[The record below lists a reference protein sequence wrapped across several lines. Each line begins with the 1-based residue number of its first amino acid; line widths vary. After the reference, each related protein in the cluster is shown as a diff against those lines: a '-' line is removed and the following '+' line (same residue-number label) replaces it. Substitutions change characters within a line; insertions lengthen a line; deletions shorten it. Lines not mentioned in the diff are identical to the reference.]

1 MSDKPLTATIVVAT
15 HKKYRM
21 PSDPLYL
28 PIHVGAEGK
37 KDAKGNPLDFGYQK
51 DNEGDNISLK
61 NPRYCELT
69 GIYWAWKNLD
79 SDYIG
84 LVHYRRYFGGR
95 NKGKDMFDH
104 VLTGKELQPLLGKY
118 EVFVPKPQH
127 YFIETL
133 YSHYAHTH
141 YAEHL
146 DATRAILSERYP
158 EYLESYD
165 KVLDQ
170 THGYMFNMIIM
181 DRAHFNIYCTW
192 LFDILEELETRID
205 DSLLDAFEGR
215 LYGRISEIIFNVWL
229 DRQIETGA
237 ISTSSIKVL
246 PLVYIEKVDWV
257 KKGVSFLKA
266 KFFHKKYNESF

>member
-1 MSDKPLTATIVVAT
+1 MSEKPFTATIVVAT

-21 PSDPLYL
+21 PKDPLYL
-28 PIHVGAEGK
+28 PVHVGAEGK
-37 KDAKGNPLDFGYQK
+37 RDAMGNPLDFGYQK

-69 GIYWAWKNLD
+69 GIYWAWKNLN

-84 LVHYRRYFGGR
+84 LVHYRRYFGGK
-95 NKGKDMFDH
+95 NKGKDLFDRI
-104 VLTGKELQPLLGKY
+104 LTSRELEPMLGKY
-118 EVFVPKPQH
+118 EVFVPKPQR
-127 YFIETL
+127 YMIETL

-158 EYLESYD
+158 EY
-165 KVLDQ
+165 Q
-170 THGYMFNMIIM
+170 THGYMFNMMIM
-181 DRAHFNIYCTW
+181 DRDHFNIYCTW

-237 ISTSSIKVL
+237 ISTSSVKVL
-246 PLVYIEKVDWV
+246 PLVYIEKVDWFR
-257 KKGVSFLKA
+257 KGVSFLKA
-266 KFFHKKYNESF
+266 KFFNKKYTGSF

>member
-1 MSDKPLTATIVVAT
+1 MSEKPFTATIVVAT

-21 PSDPLYL
+21 PRDPLYL
-28 PIHVGAEGK
+28 PLHVGAEGK
-37 KDAKGNPLDFGYQK
+37 RDAKGNPLDFGYQK

-79 SDYIG
+79 SDYLG

-95 NKGKDMFDH
+95 NRGKDLFDSI
-104 VLTGKELQPLLGKY
+104 LTSEELEPMLGKY
-118 EVFVPKPQH
+118 EVFVPRERR
-127 YFIETL
+127 YMIETL

-146 DATRAILSERYP
+146 DTVAV
-158 EYLESYD
+158 
-165 KVLDQ
+165 KV
-170 THGYMFNMIIM
+170 NMKCLGFIHVHVFTALLQLPGIHTM
-181 DRAHFNIYCTW
+181 KGPVNIYCTW
-192 LFDILEELETRID
+192 LFDILEELENRID

-229 DRQIETGA
+229 DRQIATGA

-246 PLVYIEKVDWV
+246 PLVYIEKVNWI
-257 KKGVSFLKA
+257 KKGMSFLKA
-266 KFFHKKYNESF
+266 KFFHTKYNESF

>member
-1 MSDKPLTATIVVAT
+1 MSEKPLSATIVVAT

-21 PSDPLYL
+21 PNDPLYL
-28 PIHVGAEGK
+28 PVHVGAEGK
-37 KDAKGNPLDFGYQK
+37 RDAKGNPLDFGYQK

-69 GIYWAWKNLD
+69 GIYWAWKNLE

-84 LVHYRRYFGGR
+84 LVP
-95 NKGKDMFDH
+95 M
-104 VLTGKELQPLLGKY
+104 LGKY
-118 EVFVPKPQH
+118 EIFVPTPQH

-146 DATRAILSERYP
+146 DATRAVLSERYP
-158 EYLESYD
+158 EYLDSYD
-165 KVLDQ
+165 KVLNQ
-170 THGYMFNMIIM
+170 THGYMFNMAIM

-192 LFDILEELETRID
+192 LFDILEELEKRID

-229 DRQIETGA
+229 DRQVETGA

-257 KKGVSFLKA
+257 KKGASFLKA

>member
-1 MSDKPLTATIVVAT
+1 MSDKPLTATIVVAA

-21 PSDPLYL
+21 PDDPLYL

-84 LVHYRRYFGGR
+84 LVHYRRYFGGK

-104 VLTGKELQPLLGKY
+104 ILTSKELAPMLGKY
-118 EVFVPKPQH
+118 EIFVPKPQH

-146 DATRAILSERYP
+146 DVTREVIAERCP
-158 EYLESYD
+158 EYLPSFDRIMRHRY
-165 KVLDQ
+165 
-170 THGYMFNMIIM
+170 GYMFNMMIM
-181 DRAHFNIYCTW
+181 RKDLADKYCTW
-192 LFDILEELETRID
+192 LFGILFELSKKMGDTEL
-205 DSLLDAFEGR
+205 SFYQGR
-215 LYGRISEIIFNVWL
+215 YFGRVSELILNVWL
-229 DRQIETGA
+229 DRQIAVSA
-237 ISTSSIKVL
+237 IPRERICEL
-246 PLVYIEKVDWV
+246 PTVYTEKIMWY
-257 KKGVSFLKA
+257 KKAASFLKA
-266 KFFHKKYNESF
+266 KYLGEKYEGSF

>member
-51 DNEGDNISLK
+51 DNEGDNISIK

-146 DATRAILSERYP
+146 DATREIIAERCP
-158 EYLESYD
+158 EYLPSFDRIMRRRY
-165 KVLDQ
+165 
-170 THGYMFNMIIM
+170 GYMFNMMIM
-181 DRAHFNIYCTW
+181 RRDLADKYCTW
-192 LFDILEELETRID
+192 LFDILFALSEKMGDTAL
-205 DSLLDAFEGR
+205 SFYQGR
-215 LYGRISEIIFNVWL
+215 YFGRVSEIILNVWL
-229 DRQIETGA
+229 DRQMSISA
-237 ISTSSIKVL
+237 IPRERVCEL
-246 PLVYIEKVDWV
+246 PTIYTEKIMWY
-257 KKGVSFLKA
+257 KKAASFLKA
-266 KFFHKKYNESF
+266 KYLGEKYEGSF

>member
-1 MSDKPLTATIVVAT
+1 MSDKTFTATIVVAT

-21 PSDPLYL
+21 PNDPLYL
-28 PIHVGAEGK
+28 PVHVGAEGK
-37 KDAKGNPLDFGYQK
+37 RDAKGNPLDFGYQK
-51 DNEGDNISLK
+51 DNEGENISLK

-79 SDYIG
+79 SDYLG
-84 LVHYRRYFGGR
+84 LVHYRRYFGGKKR
-95 NKGKDMFDH
+95 GKDLFDSI
-104 VLTGKELQPLLGKY
+104 LTRDELEPMLGKY
-118 EVFVPKPQH
+118 EIFVPKPQR
-127 YFIETL
+127 YMIETL

-146 DATRAILSERYP
+146 DVTREILSERYP
-158 EYLESYD
+158 EYLSSYD

-170 THGYMFNMIIM
+170 THGYMFNMMIM

-215 LYGRISEIIFNVWL
+215 LYGRISEI
-229 DRQIETGA
+229 DTGA

-246 PLVYIEKVDWV
+246 PLVYIEKVNWV
-257 KKGVSFLKA
+257 KKGYSFLKA

>member
-1 MSDKPLTATIVVAT
+1 MSEKPFTATIVVAT

-21 PSDPLYL
+21 PRDPLYL
-28 PIHVGAEGK
+28 PLHVGAEGK
-37 KDAKGNPLDFGYQK
+37 RDAKGNPLDFGYQK

-79 SDYIG
+79 SDYLG

-95 NKGKDMFDH
+95 NRGKDLFDSI
-104 VLTGKELQPLLGKY
+104 LTSEELEPMLGKY
-118 EVFVPKPQH
+118 EVFVPRERR
-127 YFIETL
+127 YMIETL

-141 YAEHL
+141 YA
-146 DATRAILSERYP
+146 
-158 EYLESYD
+158 
-165 KVLDQ
+165 
-170 THGYMFNMIIM
+170 
-181 DRAHFNIYCTW
+181 
-192 LFDILEELETRID
+192 DILEELENRID

-229 DRQIETGA
+229 DRQIATGA

-246 PLVYIEKVDWV
+246 PLVYIEKVNWV
-257 KKGVSFLKA
+257 KKGMSFLKA
-266 KFFHKKYNESF
+266 KFFHTKYNESF

>member
-1 MSDKPLTATIVVAT
+1 M
-15 HKKYRM
+15 
-21 PSDPLYL
+21 
-28 PIHVGAEGK
+28 
-37 KDAKGNPLDFGYQK
+37 
-51 DNEGDNISLK
+51 
-61 NPRYCELT
+61 
-69 GIYWAWKNLD
+69 
-79 SDYIG
+79 
-84 LVHYRRYFGGR
+84 
-95 NKGKDMFDH
+95 
-104 VLTGKELQPLLGKY
+104 
-118 EVFVPKPQH
+118 PKPQH

-158 EYLESYD
+158 EYLDSYD
-165 KVLDQ
+165 KVLNQ
-170 THGYMFNMIIM
+170 THGYMFNMVIM

-192 LFDILEELETRID
+192 LFDILEELESRID

-229 DRQIETGA
+229 DRQVDTGA

-257 KKGVSFLKA
+257 KKGASFLKA
-266 KFFHKKYNESF
+266 KFLHKKYNESF